1 MQKKPKAKKT
11 KRFSIT
17 LPEREGELL
26 GLYAKEH
33 KITRPAAIRRM
44 VRESLKQYKQS
55 LAKRDIQPDNQLGLF
70 DMVQIE
76 MFDEK

>member
-1 MQKKPKAKKT
+1 MQKKPKAKKP
-11 KRFSIT
+11 KKFSIT

-26 GLYAKEH
+26 SLYAKEH
-33 KITRPAAIRRM
+33 KITRPAALRRM
-44 VRESLKQYKQS
+44 VREGLKAYKQS
-55 LAKRDIQPDNQLGLF
+55 LSKRNIQPDNQLGLF